1 MTYNFNNCPSDAMS
15 ISGKWTNIHN
25 GKEIFVRDSFID
37 GDNMIVRTIDGNIIP
52 MTEFSNNYVQS
63 EEVDEAT
70 ARSVIQQPVAPQSY
84 GDIKPDF
91 GEKVILKN
99 DDAKDNN
106 IKPSNLDQVSQYVE
120 NHKEDNVEDKLFR
133 KKTLIGMGCIKKP
146 ESRRCIS
153 SNAPKSLKNLL
164 RLQKC
169 KARKVQ
175 TLSKVSLRRI
185 RESGR
190 LSKIRLRPRIE
201 MSKKLQ
207 ATAMC

>member
-1 MTYNFNNCPSDAMS
+1 MTYNFNNGPSDAMS

-91 GEKVILKN
+91 GQKVISKN

-106 IKPSNLDQVSQYVE
+106 IKSNNLDTTSRYVE
-120 NHKEDNVEDKLFR
+120 THKEDKAEDKLFR
-133 KKTLIGMGCIKKP
+133 KKTMIGKIFEKISTKP
-146 ESRRCIS
+146 NI
-153 SNAPKSLKNLL
+153 NLTFDWTEYPE
-164 RLQKC
+164 K
-169 KARKVQ
+169 
-175 TLSKVSLRRI
+175 
-185 RESGR
+185 
-190 LSKIRLRPRIE
+190 E
-201 MSKKLQ
+201 MSMLMEYFDVSNDDIANYIYKTYFNENIIKESILKLIQ
-207 ATAMC
+207 KN

>member
-1 MTYNFNNCPSDAMS
+1 MTYNFNNGPSDAMS
-15 ISGKWTNIHN
+15 ISGKWINIHS
-25 GKEIFVRDSFID
+25 GQEIFVRDSFID

-99 DDAKDNN
+99 DDTKDNN

-120 NHKEDNVEDKLFR
+120 NHKEDKVEDKLEDKLFR
-133 KKTLIGMGCIKKP
+133 KKTLIGKIFEKISTKP
-146 ESRRCIS
+146 NI
-153 SNAPKSLKNLL
+153 NLTFDWTEYPE
-164 RLQKC
+164 K
-169 KARKVQ
+169 
-175 TLSKVSLRRI
+175 
-185 RESGR
+185 
-190 LSKIRLRPRIE
+190 E
-201 MSKKLQ
+201 MSMLMEYFDVSNDDIANYIYKTYFNENIIKESILKLIQ
-207 ATAMC
+207 KN

>member
-1 MTYNFNNCPSDAMS
+1 MTYNFNNGPSDAMS

-25 GKEIFVRDSFID
+25 GQEIFVRDSFID

-99 DDAKDNN
+99 DDTKSSN
-106 IKPSNLDQVSQYVE
+106 IKPNNLDKASQHVE
-120 NHKEDNVEDKLFR
+120 NHKEDKIEDKLFR
-133 KKTLIGMGCIKKP
+133 KKTLIGKIFEKISTKP
-146 ESRRCIS
+146 NI
-153 SNAPKSLKNLL
+153 NLTFDWTEYPE
-164 RLQKC
+164 K
-169 KARKVQ
+169 
-175 TLSKVSLRRI
+175 
-185 RESGR
+185 
-190 LSKIRLRPRIE
+190 E
-201 MSKKLQ
+201 MSMLMEYFDVSNDDIANYIYKTYFNENIIKESILKLIQ
-207 ATAMC
+207 KN

>member
-1 MTYNFNNCPSDAMS
+1 MTYNFNNGPSDAMS

-25 GKEIFVRDSFID
+25 GQEIFVRDSFID

-91 GEKVILKN
+91 GQKIISKN

-120 NHKEDNVEDKLFR
+120 NHKEDKIEDKLFR
-133 KKTLIGMGCIKKP
+133 KKTLIGKIFEKISTKP
-146 ESRRCIS
+146 NI
-153 SNAPKSLKNLL
+153 NLTFDWTEYPE
-164 RLQKC
+164 K
-169 KARKVQ
+169 
-175 TLSKVSLRRI
+175 
-185 RESGR
+185 
-190 LSKIRLRPRIE
+190 E
-201 MSKKLQ
+201 MSMLMEYFDVSNDDIANYIYKTYFNENIIKESILKLIQ
-207 ATAMC
+207 KN

>member
-1 MTYNFNNCPSDAMS
+1 MTYNFNNGPSDAMS

-25 GKEIFVRDSFID
+25 GQEIFVRDSFID

-99 DDAKDNN
+99 DDTKSNN
-106 IKPSNLDQVSQYVE
+106 IKPNNLDQASQHVE
-120 NHKEDNVEDKLFR
+120 NHKEDKFEDKLFR
-133 KKTLIGMGCIKKP
+133 KKTMIGKIFEKISTKP
-146 ESRRCIS
+146 NI
-153 SNAPKSLKNLL
+153 NLTFDWTEYPE
-164 RLQKC
+164 K
-169 KARKVQ
+169 
-175 TLSKVSLRRI
+175 
-185 RESGR
+185 
-190 LSKIRLRPRIE
+190 E
-201 MSKKLQ
+201 MSMLMEYFDVSNDDIANYIYTTYFNENIIKESILKLIQ
-207 ATAMC
+207 KN

>member
-1 MTYNFNNCPSDAMS
+1 MTYNFNNGPSDAMS

-25 GKEIFVRDSFID
+25 GTEIFVRDSFID

-91 GEKVILKN
+91 GQKVILKN

-120 NHKEDNVEDKLFR
+120 NHKEDKVEDKMEDKLFR
-133 KKTLIGMGCIKKP
+133 KKTLIGKIFEKISTKP
-146 ESRRCIS
+146 NI
-153 SNAPKSLKNLL
+153 NLTFNWTEYPE
-164 RLQKC
+164 K
-169 KARKVQ
+169 
-175 TLSKVSLRRI
+175 
-185 RESGR
+185 
-190 LSKIRLRPRIE
+190 E
-201 MSKKLQ
+201 MSMLMEYFDVSNDDIANYIYKTYFNENIIKESILKLIQ
-207 ATAMC
+207 KN

>member
-1 MTYNFNNCPSDAMS
+1 MTYNFNNSPSDAMS

-91 GEKVILKN
+91 GEKVISKN
-99 DDAKDNN
+99 DDTKDNN
-106 IKPSNLDQVSQYVE
+106 IKTNNLDVASRYVE
-120 NHKEDNVEDKLFR
+120 THKEDKAEDKLFR
-133 KKTLIGMGCIKKP
+133 KKTMIGKIFEKISTKP
-146 ESRRCIS
+146 NI
-153 SNAPKSLKNLL
+153 NLTFDWTEYPE
-164 RLQKC
+164 K
-169 KARKVQ
+169 
-175 TLSKVSLRRI
+175 
-185 RESGR
+185 
-190 LSKIRLRPRIE
+190 E
-201 MSKKLQ
+201 MSMLMEYFDVSNDDIANYIYKTYFNENIIKESILKLIQ
-207 ATAMC
+207 KN

>member
-1 MTYNFNNCPSDAMS
+1 MTYNFNNGPSDAMS

-25 GKEIFVRDSFID
+25 GQEIFVRDSFID

-99 DDAKDNN
+99 DDTKSNN
-106 IKPSNLDQVSQYVE
+106 IKPSNLDQASQHVE
-120 NHKEDNVEDKLFR
+120 NHKEDKFEDKLFR
-133 KKTLIGMGCIKKP
+133 KKTMIGKIFEKISTKPNIKLTFDWTEYP
-146 ESRRCIS
+146 E
-153 SNAPKSLKNLL
+153 K
-164 RLQKC
+164 
-169 KARKVQ
+169 
-175 TLSKVSLRRI
+175 
-185 RESGR
+185 
-190 LSKIRLRPRIE
+190 E
-201 MSKKLQ
+201 MSMLMEYFDVSNDDIANYIYTTYFNENIIKESILKLIQ
-207 ATAMC
+207 KN

>member
-1 MTYNFNNCPSDAMS
+1 MTYNFNNGPSDAMS

-25 GKEIFVRDSFID
+25 GQEIFVRDSFID

-99 DDAKDNN
+99 DDTKSNN
-106 IKPSNLDQVSQYVE
+106 IKPSNLDQASQHVE
-120 NHKEDNVEDKLFR
+120 NHKEDKFEDKLFR
-133 KKTLIGMGCIKKP
+133 KKTMIGKIFEKISTKP
-146 ESRRCIS
+146 NI
-153 SNAPKSLKNLL
+153 NLTFDWTEYPE
-164 RLQKC
+164 K
-169 KARKVQ
+169 
-175 TLSKVSLRRI
+175 
-185 RESGR
+185 
-190 LSKIRLRPRIE
+190 E
-201 MSKKLQ
+201 MSMLMEYFDVSNDDIANYIYTTYFNENIIKESILKLIQ
-207 ATAMC
+207 KN

>member
-1 MTYNFNNCPSDAMS
+1 MTYNFNNGPSDAMS

-63 EEVDEAT
+63 QEVDEAT

-99 DDAKDNN
+99 DDTKDNN
-106 IKPSNLDQVSQYVE
+106 IKTNNLDAASRYVE
-120 NHKEDNVEDKLFR
+120 THKEDKAEDKLFR
-133 KKTLIGMGCIKKP
+133 KKTMIGKIFEKISTKP
-146 ESRRCIS
+146 NI
-153 SNAPKSLKNLL
+153 NLTFDWTEYPE
-164 RLQKC
+164 K
-169 KARKVQ
+169 
-175 TLSKVSLRRI
+175 
-185 RESGR
+185 
-190 LSKIRLRPRIE
+190 E
-201 MSKKLQ
+201 MSMLMEYFDVSNDDIANYIYKTYFNENIIKESILKLIQ
-207 ATAMC
+207 KN

>member
-1 MTYNFNNCPSDAMS
+1 MTYNFNNGPSDAMS

-25 GKEIFVRDSFID
+25 GQEIFVRDSFID

-99 DDAKDNN
+99 DDTKSNN
-106 IKPSNLDQVSQYVE
+106 IKPNNLDQASQHVE
-120 NHKEDNVEDKLFR
+120 NHKEDKFEDKLFR
-133 KKTLIGMGCIKKP
+133 KKTMIGKIFEKISTKPNIKLTFDWTEYP
-146 ESRRCIS
+146 E
-153 SNAPKSLKNLL
+153 K
-164 RLQKC
+164 
-169 KARKVQ
+169 
-175 TLSKVSLRRI
+175 
-185 RESGR
+185 
-190 LSKIRLRPRIE
+190 E
-201 MSKKLQ
+201 MSMLMEYFDVSNDDIANYIYKTYFNENIIKESILKLIQ
-207 ATAMC
+207 KN

>member
-1 MTYNFNNCPSDAMS
+1 MTYNFNNGPSDAMS

-63 EEVDEAT
+63 QEVDEAT

-99 DDAKDNN
+99 DDTKDNN
-106 IKPSNLDQVSQYVE
+106 IKTNNLDTTSRYVE
-120 NHKEDNVEDKLFR
+120 THKEDKAEDKLFR
-133 KKTLIGMGCIKKP
+133 KKTLIGKIFEKISTKP
-146 ESRRCIS
+146 NI
-153 SNAPKSLKNLL
+153 NLTFDWTEYPE
-164 RLQKC
+164 K
-169 KARKVQ
+169 
-175 TLSKVSLRRI
+175 
-185 RESGR
+185 
-190 LSKIRLRPRIE
+190 E
-201 MSKKLQ
+201 MSMLMEYFDVSNDDIANYIYKTYFNENIIKESILKLIQ
-207 ATAMC
+207 KN

>member
-1 MTYNFNNCPSDAMS
+1 MTYNFNNGPSDAMS

-25 GKEIFVRDSFID
+25 GQEIFVRDSFID

-99 DDAKDNN
+99 DDTKDNN
-106 IKPSNLDQVSQYVE
+106 IKPNNLDTTSRYVE
-120 NHKEDNVEDKLFR
+120 THKEDKAEDKLEDKLFR
-133 KKTLIGMGCIKKP
+133 KKTMIGKIFEKISTKP
-146 ESRRCIS
+146 NI
-153 SNAPKSLKNLL
+153 NLTFDWTEYPE
-164 RLQKC
+164 K
-169 KARKVQ
+169 
-175 TLSKVSLRRI
+175 
-185 RESGR
+185 
-190 LSKIRLRPRIE
+190 E
-201 MSKKLQ
+201 MSMLMEYFDVSNDDIANYIYKTYFNENIIKESILKLIQ
-207 ATAMC
+207 KN

>member
-1 MTYNFNNCPSDAMS
+1 MTYNFNNGPSDAMS

-63 EEVDEAT
+63 QEVDEAT

-99 DDAKDNN
+99 DDTKDNN
-106 IKPSNLDQVSQYVE
+106 IKTNNLDTASRYVE
-120 NHKEDNVEDKLFR
+120 THKEDKVEDKLFR
-133 KKTLIGMGCIKKP
+133 KKTMIGKIFEKISTKP
-146 ESRRCIS
+146 NI
-153 SNAPKSLKNLL
+153 NLTFDWTEYPE
-164 RLQKC
+164 K
-169 KARKVQ
+169 
-175 TLSKVSLRRI
+175 
-185 RESGR
+185 
-190 LSKIRLRPRIE
+190 E
-201 MSKKLQ
+201 MSMLMEYFDVSNDDIANYIYKTYFNENIIKESILKLIQ
-207 ATAMC
+207 KN

>member
-1 MTYNFNNCPSDAMS
+1 MTYNFNNGPSDAMS

-25 GKEIFVRDSFID
+25 GQEIFVRDSFID

-99 DDAKDNN
+99 DDTKSNN
-106 IKPSNLDQVSQYVE
+106 IKPSNLDQASQHVE
-120 NHKEDNVEDKLFR
+120 NHKEDKFEDKLEDKLFR
-133 KKTLIGMGCIKKP
+133 KKTLIGKIFEKISTKPNIKLTFDWTEYP
-146 ESRRCIS
+146 E
-153 SNAPKSLKNLL
+153 K
-164 RLQKC
+164 
-169 KARKVQ
+169 
-175 TLSKVSLRRI
+175 
-185 RESGR
+185 
-190 LSKIRLRPRIE
+190 E
-201 MSKKLQ
+201 MSMLMEYFDVSNDDIANYIYNTYFNENIIKESILKLIQ
-207 ATAMC
+207 KN

>member
-1 MTYNFNNCPSDAMS
+1 MTYNFNNGPSDAMS

-25 GKEIFVRDSFID
+25 GQEIFVRDSFID

-99 DDAKDNN
+99 DDAKSNN
-106 IKPSNLDQVSQYVE
+106 IKPNNLDQASQHAE
-120 NHKEDNVEDKLFR
+120 NHKEDKIEDKLFR
-133 KKTLIGMGCIKKP
+133 KKTLIGKIFEKISTKP
-146 ESRRCIS
+146 NI
-153 SNAPKSLKNLL
+153 NLTFDWTEYPE
-164 RLQKC
+164 K
-169 KARKVQ
+169 
-175 TLSKVSLRRI
+175 
-185 RESGR
+185 
-190 LSKIRLRPRIE
+190 E
-201 MSKKLQ
+201 MSMLMEYFDVSNDDIANYIYKTYFNENIIKESILKLIQ
-207 ATAMC
+207 KN

>member
-1 MTYNFNNCPSDAMS
+1 MTYNFNNGPSDAMS
-15 ISGKWTNIHN
+15 ISGKWINIHS
-25 GKEIFVRDSFID
+25 GQEIFVRDSFID

-120 NHKEDNVEDKLFR
+120 NHKEDKVEDKLEDKLFR
-133 KKTLIGMGCIKKP
+133 KKTLIGKIFEKISTKP
-146 ESRRCIS
+146 NI
-153 SNAPKSLKNLL
+153 NLTFDWTEYPE
-164 RLQKC
+164 K
-169 KARKVQ
+169 
-175 TLSKVSLRRI
+175 
-185 RESGR
+185 
-190 LSKIRLRPRIE
+190 E
-201 MSKKLQ
+201 MSMLMEYFDVSNDDIANYIYKTYFNENIIKESILELIQ
-207 ATAMC
+207 KN

>member
-1 MTYNFNNCPSDAMS
+1 MTYSFNNGPSDAMS

-25 GKEIFVRDSFID
+25 GQEIFVRDSFID

-99 DDAKDNN
+99 DDTKSNN
-106 IKPSNLDQVSQYVE
+106 IKPNNLDQASQHVE
-120 NHKEDNVEDKLFR
+120 NHKEDKFEDKLFR
-133 KKTLIGMGCIKKP
+133 KKTMIGKIFEKISTKPNIKLTFDWTEYP
-146 ESRRCIS
+146 E
-153 SNAPKSLKNLL
+153 K
-164 RLQKC
+164 
-169 KARKVQ
+169 
-175 TLSKVSLRRI
+175 
-185 RESGR
+185 
-190 LSKIRLRPRIE
+190 E
-201 MSKKLQ
+201 MSMLMEYFDVSKDDIANYIYTTYFNENIIKESILKLIQ
-207 ATAMC
+207 KN

>member
-1 MTYNFNNCPSDAMS
+1 MTYNFNNGPSDAMS

-25 GKEIFVRDSFID
+25 GQEIFVRDSFID

-99 DDAKDNN
+99 DDTKDNN
-106 IKPSNLDQVSQYVE
+106 IKPNNLDAASQYVE
-120 NHKEDNVEDKLFR
+120 NHKEDKAEDKLEDKLFR
-133 KKTLIGMGCIKKP
+133 KKTMIGKIFEKISTKP
-146 ESRRCIS
+146 NI
-153 SNAPKSLKNLL
+153 NLTFDWTEYPE
-164 RLQKC
+164 K
-169 KARKVQ
+169 
-175 TLSKVSLRRI
+175 
-185 RESGR
+185 
-190 LSKIRLRPRIE
+190 E
-201 MSKKLQ
+201 MSMLMEYFDVSNDDIANYIYKTYFNENIIKESILKLIQ
-207 ATAMC
+207 KN

>member
-1 MTYNFNNCPSDAMS
+1 MTYSFNNGPSDAMS

-25 GKEIFVRDSFID
+25 GQEIFVRDSFID

-99 DDAKDNN
+99 DDTKSNN
-106 IKPSNLDQVSQYVE
+106 IKPSNLDQASQHVE
-120 NHKEDNVEDKLFR
+120 NHKEDKFEDKLFR
-133 KKTLIGMGCIKKP
+133 KKTMIGKIFEKISTKPNIKLTFDWTEYP
-146 ESRRCIS
+146 E
-153 SNAPKSLKNLL
+153 K
-164 RLQKC
+164 
-169 KARKVQ
+169 
-175 TLSKVSLRRI
+175 
-185 RESGR
+185 
-190 LSKIRLRPRIE
+190 E
-201 MSKKLQ
+201 MSMLMEYFDVSNDDIANYIYTTYFNENIIKESILKLIQ
-207 ATAMC
+207 KN

>member
-1 MTYNFNNCPSDAMS
+1 MTYNFNNGPSDAMS

-25 GKEIFVRDSFID
+25 GQEIFVRDSFID

-99 DDAKDNN
+99 DDTKDNN
-106 IKPSNLDQVSQYVE
+106 IKTNNLDAASRYVE
-120 NHKEDNVEDKLFR
+120 THKEDKAEDKLEDKLFR
-133 KKTLIGMGCIKKP
+133 KKTMIGKIFEKISTKP
-146 ESRRCIS
+146 NI
-153 SNAPKSLKNLL
+153 NLTFDWTEYPE
-164 RLQKC
+164 K
-169 KARKVQ
+169 
-175 TLSKVSLRRI
+175 
-185 RESGR
+185 
-190 LSKIRLRPRIE
+190 E
-201 MSKKLQ
+201 MSMLMEYFDVSNDDIANYIYKTYFNENIIKESILKLIQ
-207 ATAMC
+207 KN

>member
-1 MTYNFNNCPSDAMS
+1 MTYNFNNGPSDAMS

-25 GKEIFVRDSFID
+25 GQEIFVRDSFID

-99 DDAKDNN
+99 DDTKSSN
-106 IKPSNLDQVSQYVE
+106 IKPSNLDHASQHVE
-120 NHKEDNVEDKLFR
+120 NHKEDKFEDKLFR
-133 KKTLIGMGCIKKP
+133 KKTMIGKIFEKISTKPNIKLTFDWTEYP
-146 ESRRCIS
+146 E
-153 SNAPKSLKNLL
+153 K
-164 RLQKC
+164 
-169 KARKVQ
+169 
-175 TLSKVSLRRI
+175 
-185 RESGR
+185 
-190 LSKIRLRPRIE
+190 E
-201 MSKKLQ
+201 MSMLMEYFDVSNDDIANYIYNTYFNENIIKESILKLIQ
-207 ATAMC
+207 KN

>member
-1 MTYNFNNCPSDAMS
+1 MTYNFNNGPSDAMS

-25 GKEIFVRDSFID
+25 GQEIFVRDSFID

-99 DDAKDNN
+99 DDTKSNN
-106 IKPSNLDQVSQYVE
+106 IKPNNLDQASQHVE
-120 NHKEDNVEDKLFR
+120 NHKEDKAEDKLFR
-133 KKTLIGMGCIKKP
+133 KKTLIGKIFEKISTKP
-146 ESRRCIS
+146 NI
-153 SNAPKSLKNLL
+153 NLTFDWTEYPE
-164 RLQKC
+164 K
-169 KARKVQ
+169 
-175 TLSKVSLRRI
+175 
-185 RESGR
+185 
-190 LSKIRLRPRIE
+190 E
-201 MSKKLQ
+201 MSMLMEYFDVSNDDIANYIYKTYFNENIIKESILKLIQ
-207 ATAMC
+207 KN

>member
-1 MTYNFNNCPSDAMS
+1 MTYNFNNGPSDAMS
-15 ISGKWTNIHN
+15 ISGKSTNIHN
-25 GKEIFVRDSFID
+25 ATEIFVRDSFID

-91 GEKVILKN
+91 GQKVILKN

-120 NHKEDNVEDKLFR
+120 NHKEDKVEDKLEDKLFR
-133 KKTLIGMGCIKKP
+133 KKTLIGKIFEKISTKP
-146 ESRRCIS
+146 NI
-153 SNAPKSLKNLL
+153 NLTFDWTEYPE
-164 RLQKC
+164 K
-169 KARKVQ
+169 
-175 TLSKVSLRRI
+175 
-185 RESGR
+185 
-190 LSKIRLRPRIE
+190 E
-201 MSKKLQ
+201 MSMLMEYFDVSNDDIANYIYKTYFNENIIKESILKLIQ
-207 ATAMC
+207 KN